1 MLSLFFSFERSH
13 RSVDPK
19 ELAALGA
26 NALLHLA
33 GMAVPWRWSVRLRT
47 NLAEGDDEELAD
59 DSQDISRNGGKMFQ
73 LVQRDV
79 GGLLAL

>member
-1 MLSLFFSFERSH
+1 MDRCCHCFSASNEVLV

-26 NALLHLA
+26 HALLHLA
-33 GMAVPWRWSVRLRT
+33 GMAVPWRWSSRLRT

-59 DSQDISRNGGKMFQ
+59 DSQDIPR
-73 LVQRDV
+73 
-79 GGLLAL
+79 